1 MTKKILLAWIVLGSL
16 LLAQKVTQIKFV
28 GLAHLSPS
36 MAKEVAGI
44 RVGDP
49 MDPELIDDS
58 IKNFFEQGYF
68 KDVWVEKKGGTLIY
82 HFDEKPAIANVQIKG
97 YGSGDD
103 GKKLLE
109 GIGLKKGD
117 LYDEAKIE
125 QAKKTLNTKL
135 EAKGSYDSV
144 VEVTTKD
151 VGQNAK
157 SIVFDVNKGEKIK
170 IKKLNFIGAEQL
182 SKSEL
187 ETGIVNQEADL
198 LGWVPFYFNSG
209 EVKVDQLEYDA
220 YRVKET
226 YMKHGYLDAKVSKP
240 LLRVDY
246 SSYSAEVDY
255 QITEGPQ
262 YRVSQVSVS
271 QSVPGLNTAELTGKL
286 KLKSGRIFSI
296 SKMRKDMKMLEEAAG
311 NLGYAYAKASPNMHK
326 DPEKKT
332 VGVQYELK
340 AGNKV
345 TINDVLISGND
356 TTKDRVIRRYIYLAP
371 GDKFN
376 ATDLKDS
383 KSALGR
389 TGFFEAVDIQSQRVS
404 DDKINLLVKVKE
416 TSTGTISAGGGYG
429 SYEGLMVNASIS
441 DKNLF
446 GTGLNSTLGF
456 EVSKISKNYNLSFVN
471 PRVWDS
477 MYSLGMSIYKRE
489 YEYNYDTT
497 DGYTVDT
504 LGGTLNAGREF
515 MRHFYASIG
524 IGYVDN
530 NSEYSDSY
538 LATVSDLTG
547 FYNDQYQKA
556 SGFASLKFD
565 NTDDFYLPR
574 EGFIA
579 SVHAE
584 FAQMD
589 GDLTAENSL
598 TTTPLFT
605 TTDGV
610 DHYGRGY
617 DSFDSFT
624 KINAKFGA
632 FYGINDWID
641 YDAIFR
647 FKARYTKIISQDDQ
661 YIPIAERLFMGGIG
675 SVRGFNP
682 YSLSPTVT
690 DPATGYSSRIGG
702 TERASATIE
711 ASIPLSEAAKMRL
724 AFFYDYGV
732 IKTDPVKAT
741 QLVPGEDRYVNFS
754 DPSVSITGD
763 SLSRSSTGVVVE
775 WQSAFGPINLVFA
788 YPLDLEDYD
797 QKATFEFSMGS
808 KF

>member
-1 MTKKILLAWIVLGSL
+1 MGIKKIVLVWLLLASL

-44 RVGDP
+44 NIGDP
-49 MDPELIDDS
+49 MDSELIDDS

-117 LYDEAKIE
+117 LYDESKVE
-125 QAKKTLNTKL
+125 QAKKTLNAKL

-144 VEVTTKD
+144 VEVTTKP
-151 VGQNAK
+151 VGQNAM

-170 IKKLNFIGAEQL
+170 IKKLNFIGAEKL

-187 ETGIVNQEADL
+187 ETGIVNQEEDL
-198 LGWVPFYFNSG
+198 LGWIPFYFNSG

-226 YMKHGYLDAKVSKP
+226 YMKHGYLDAQVSKP
-240 LLRVDY
+240 LMRVDY

-255 QITEGPQ
+255 QIKEGPQ

-271 QSVPGLNTAELTGKL
+271 QSVPGLNTEELTGKL
-286 KLKSGRIFSI
+286 SLKSGRIFSI

-326 DPEKKT
+326 DPEKGT
-332 VGVQYELK
+332 VSIQYQLK

-371 GDKFN
+371 GDLFN

-446 GTGLNSTLGF
+446 GTGLNTTLGF
-456 EVSKISKNYNLSFVN
+456 EISKISKNYNLSFVN

-477 MYSLGMSIYKRE
+477 RYSLGLSLYKRE
-489 YEYNYDTT
+489 YEYNYETA
-497 DGYTVDT
+497 DGYKVDT
-504 LGGTLNAGREF
+504 LGGSLNAGREF
-515 MRHFYASIG
+515 LRHFYGSIG
-524 IGYVDN
+524 VGYVDN
-530 NSEYSDSY
+530 QSEYSEGY
-538 LATVSDLTG
+538 LDNINTISSN
-547 FYNDQYQKA
+547 FYNDQYKKA

-565 NTDDFYLPR
+565 NTDDYYLPR

-579 SVHAE
+579 AINGE

-589 GDLTAENSL
+589 GELTPENIK
-598 TTTPLFT
+598 
-605 TTDGV
+605 
-610 DHYGRGY
+610 RGY
-617 DSFDSFT
+617 TSFDSFT
-624 KINAKFGA
+624 KINARFGA
-632 FYGINDWID
+632 YYGINDWID
-641 YDAIFR
+641 YDMIFR
-647 FKARYTKIISQDDQ
+647 FKARYTGILSQDDE

-682 YSLSPTVT
+682 YSLSPDVL
-690 DPATGYSSRIGG
+690 GSRIGG
-702 TERASATIE
+702 TQRASGTVE

-732 IKTDPVKAT
+732 ISTDSVRAST
-741 QLVPGEDRYVNFS
+741 TASGDIQYVDFN
-754 DPSVSITGD
+754 DPNVSYFGD
-763 SLSRSSTGVVVE
+763 SLARSSTGVVVE

-788 YPLDLEDYD
+788 YPINPDDRD
-797 QKATFEFSMGS
+797 QTATFEFSMGS